1 MSATEL
7 WLYVMTKQRAVK
19 TPREGTNVT
28 VYLVTAKWTASV
40 EVNMLIPLILM
51 STVICQIS
59 RTQISG
65 VSLQVKGDKE
75 VCKLC
80 NLDH

>member
-7 WLYVMTKQRAVK
+7 WLYVITKQRAVK
-19 TPREGTNVT
+19 TPREGTNAT

-40 EVNMLIPLILM
+40 EVNMLIPLNLM

-65 VSLQVKGDKE
+65 VNLQVKGDKE

>member
-40 EVNMLIPLILM
+40 EVNMLIPLNLM

-65 VSLQVKGDKE
+65 VNLQVKGDKE

>member
-1 MSATEL
+1 
-7 WLYVMTKQRAVK
+7 MTTQRAVK

-59 RTQISG
+59 RTQA
-65 VSLQVKGDKE
+65 
-75 VCKLC
+75 CKSKAIKKSVNC
-80 NLDH
+80 VI

>member
-40 EVNMLIPLILM
+40 EVNMLIPFIL
-51 STVICQIS
+51 
-59 RTQISG
+59 
-65 VSLQVKGDKE
+65 
-75 VCKLC
+75 VCPQLSVRY
-80 NLDH
+80 LGHRFQA

>member
-65 VSLQVKGDKE
+65 VNLQVKGDKE

>member
-40 EVNMLIPLILM
+40 EVNMLIPLNLM

-80 NLDH
+80 NLDY

>member
-1 MSATEL
+1 
-7 WLYVMTKQRAVK
+7 MTTQRAVK
-19 TPREGTNVT
+19 TPREGTIVT

-40 EVNMLIPLILM
+40 EVNILIPLILM

-65 VSLQVKGDKE
+65 VNLQV
-75 VCKLC
+75 
-80 NLDH
+80 